1 MESKQLSSVYLY
13 SVYLTFTSANYQRS
27 TKTLTMYDVIWYTR
41 LDDKDLKSQK
51 YLFLTFNSINI
62 IMFMLLL
69 LLISNSLFYKAFA
82 ASPAFDE
89 VLITDKRPIWIQTH
103 GNDSTHLKSGYAN
116 ILAVGYVSDGKS
128 LNATLWLKSNSEM
141 LLHIVNL
148 LSILDMACLLLLF
161 HCLKIQDLMEP
172 ITTFILKQLMES
184 GVNIFTNYHQQV
196 LVR

>member
-1 MESKQLSSVYLY
+1 LESKQLSSVYLY

-128 LNATLWLKSNSEM
+128 LNATLWLKSNSE
-141 LLHIVNL
+141 NA
-148 LSILDMACLLLLF
+148 S
-161 HCLKIQDLMEP
+161 
-172 ITTFILKQLMES
+172 T
-184 GVNIFTNYHQQV
+184 
-196 LVR
+196 